1 MDYMPLIMMGLMG
14 VIAGWIANQVIN
26 GGKGDI
32 VSNLVTGIVGAF
44 VGGHIQRYA
53 KFDLMKLGN
62 PQLEELAIATMGA
75 VAVILVARIVAKPG
89 S

>member
-26 GGKGDI
+26 GGTADI
-32 VSNLVTGIVGAF
+32 VRNLVTGVVGAF
-44 VGGHIQRYA
+44 MGGHIQRHA
-53 KFDLMKLGN
+53 KLDLMKLGN

-75 VAVILVARIVAKPG
+75 VAVILVARLVAKPG